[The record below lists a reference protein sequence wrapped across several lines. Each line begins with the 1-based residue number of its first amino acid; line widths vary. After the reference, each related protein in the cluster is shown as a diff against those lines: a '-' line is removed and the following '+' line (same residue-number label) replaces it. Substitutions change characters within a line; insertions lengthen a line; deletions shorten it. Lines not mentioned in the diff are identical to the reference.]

1 MALPTPYDQ
10 RDDMTGN
17 GKMKPKKG
25 KGKGKKDTR
34 ALKGDD
40 VYAMFGDDRDKFA
53 TEPLLPAPNSSG
65 RGAAAF

>member
-1 MALPTPYDQ
+1 MPMSTPYD
-10 RDDMTGN
+10 RSDAMTGN
-17 GKMKPKKG
+17 GKMKPK